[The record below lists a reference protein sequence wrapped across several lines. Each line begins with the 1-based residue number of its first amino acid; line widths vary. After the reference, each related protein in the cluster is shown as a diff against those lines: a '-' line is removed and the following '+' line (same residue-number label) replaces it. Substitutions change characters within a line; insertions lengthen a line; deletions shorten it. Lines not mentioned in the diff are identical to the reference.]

1 MTPPPGNTG
10 FPMGAR
16 EEIPKRSGEELTRYV
31 DNEMSVSER
40 AEFEKQ
46 LEASTELQR
55 EVAIQRA
62 LKGDL
67 SAMGLDRPEPPG
79 GSVWDAVNRSIAR
92 PTGWVF
98 LIIGA
103 LMYAAY
109 AVYTFIESP
118 LNLFERLMIGFV
130 VIGFVILLASVGWER
145 IRDYRTDP
153 YKGVQR

>member
-1 MTPPPGNTG
+1 MTSPPGNSG
-10 FPMGAR
+10 SSMGAR
-16 EEIPKRSGEELTRYV
+16 EEIPERFGEDLARYV
-31 DNEMSVSER
+31 DGEMTAAER
-40 AEFEKQ
+40 AEFEMK

-55 EVAIQRA
+55 EVSIQRA

-67 SAMGLDRPEPPG
+67 AAMGLDRVEPPG
-79 GSVWDAVNRSIAR
+79 GSVWDSVNRRIAR
-92 PTGWVF
+92 PTGWIF
-98 LIIGA
+98 LIIGV

-109 AVYTFIESP
+109 AVYTFIQSP
-118 LNLFERLMIGFV
+118 MNLFERLTIGFV

>member
-1 MTPPPGNTG
+1 MTPPPGDTG
-10 FPMGAR
+10 YPMGAR
-16 EEIPKRSGEELTRYV
+16 EEIPDRFGEDLARYV
-31 DNEMSVSER
+31 DNEMSESER
-40 AEFEKQ
+40 AAFEEH

-62 LKGDL
+62 MKGDL
-67 SAMGLDRPEPPG
+67 SAMGLERPEPPG

-92 PTGWVF
+92 PTGWIF
-98 LIIGA
+98 LIVGA
-103 LMYAAY
+103 LMYVGY
-109 AVYTFIESP
+109 AIYTFIESP
-118 LNLFERLMIGFV
+118 MNLFERLTIGFV

>member
-1 MTPPPGNTG
+1 
-10 FPMGAR
+10 MGAR
-16 EEIPKRSGEELTRYV
+16 EEIPERFGEDLARYV
-31 DNEMSVSER
+31 DGEMTAAER
-40 AEFEKQ
+40 AEFEMK

-55 EVAIQRA
+55 EVSIQRA

-67 SAMGLDRPEPPG
+67 AAMGLDRVEPPG
-79 GSVWDAVNRSIAR
+79 GSVWDSVNRRIAR
-92 PTGWVF
+92 PTGWIF
-98 LIIGA
+98 LIIGV

-109 AVYTFIESP
+109 AVYTFIQSP
-118 LNLFERLMIGFV
+118 MNLFERLTIGFV